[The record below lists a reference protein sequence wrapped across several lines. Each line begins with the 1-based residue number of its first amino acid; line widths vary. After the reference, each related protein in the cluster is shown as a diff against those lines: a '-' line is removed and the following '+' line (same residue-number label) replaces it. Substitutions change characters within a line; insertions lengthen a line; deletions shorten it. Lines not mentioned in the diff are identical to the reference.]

1 MRCLGLT
8 RAAPLQVCDVTLI
21 DCKDF
26 FEISWAGLR
35 AMVQPSLAP
44 RVAWKHEAHLKGAA
58 KPLVGTVARVTAE
71 AVELADG
78 TAVPYDYL
86 VLAPGCGGGVG
97 KPLETTLDAR
107 IKAFEAEAAR
117 IKAASA
123 VLIVGGGPTGVELAA
138 EIVTEFPGKK
148 VTLVQSGAALVPQL
162 EAKAQKLLL
171 TELIRM
177 GCVVLTGT
185 KVARTPSGA
194 LGTLTDQG
202 HDVAADVVYDCT
214 GSKPHTAFCAAPGS
228 HPGIKLDGNG
238 FIVVNKELRVPDAAN
253 VFALGDAAAT
263 EDAKQGYLAV
273 TNQVPTVV
281 ANLLAA
287 VSEPKGTAKE
297 AAVGPKGMMLVTLGR
312 ANGVAQFPGGYV
324 VGGWWMSW
332 LPTMIKS
339 KGLFIDKVR
348 GEHGV

>member
-1 MRCLGLT
+1 VLALET
-8 RAAPLQVCDVTLI
+8 CDWPSD

-35 AMVQPSLAP
+35 AMVEPSLAP
-44 RVAWKHEAHLKGAA
+44 RVAWKHEVHLKGAA
-58 KPLVGTVARVTAE
+58 KLLVGTVARVTAE

-97 KPLETTLDAR
+97 KPLETTLEAR
-107 IKAFEAEAAR
+107 IKAFEADVAR

-123 VLIVGGGPTGVELAA
+123 VLVVGGGPTGVELAA
-138 EIVTEFPGKK
+138 EILTEFPGKK
-148 VTLVQSGAALVPQL
+148 VTLVQSGPALVPQL

-185 KVARTPSGA
+185 KVTRTPSGA
-194 LGTLTDQG
+194 LGALTDQG
-202 HDVAADVVYDCT
+202 HDVAADVVFDCT

-228 HPGIKLDGNG
+228 HPGIKLDGDG

-287 VSEPKGTAKE
+287 VSEPKGAAKE